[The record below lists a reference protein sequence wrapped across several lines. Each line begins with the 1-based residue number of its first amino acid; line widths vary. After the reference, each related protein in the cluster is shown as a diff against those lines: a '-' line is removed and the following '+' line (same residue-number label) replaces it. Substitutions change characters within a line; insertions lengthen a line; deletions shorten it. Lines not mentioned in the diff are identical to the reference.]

1 MNEHSRSAGWEEPTE
16 LAAVGDLPFEVFF
29 EREKAELYSVL
40 CVVTRNRLE
49 AEELTQDA
57 FVRLLERWDRVGK
70 MADPRAYLY
79 RTAMNAFRSGYRRS
93 TRAAKRALRGTHP
106 DDAIAEVDAT
116 DAAMRALAILSTRQR
131 AAVIVTDLLGFSSEE
146 AGRILGIRASTV
158 RMHVSRAHA
167 ALKDAMAD
175 E

>member
-1 MNEHSRSAGWEEPTE
+1 MNEHSRSFGWDEPTE
-16 LAAVGDLPFEVFF
+16 LADVADPPFEVFF

-79 RTAMNAFRSGYRRS
+79 RTAMNAFRSGYRSS
-93 TRAAKRALRGTHP
+93 TRAAKRAIRGQQA

-131 AAVIVTDLLGFSSEE
+131 AAVVITDLLGFSSEE

>member
-1 MNEHSRSAGWEEPTE
+1 MNEHSRSLGWDEPTE
-16 LAAVGDLPFEVFF
+16 LADVADPPFEVFF

-40 CVVTRNRLE
+40 CVVTRDRLE

-79 RTAMNAFRSGYRRS
+79 RTAMNAFRSGYRSS
-93 TRAAKRALRGTHP
+93 TRAAKRAIRGQQA

-131 AAVIVTDLLGFSSEE
+131 AAVVITDLLGFSSEE

>member
-1 MNEHSRSAGWEEPTE
+1 MNEHSRSLGWDEPTE
-16 LAAVGDLPFEVFF
+16 LAGVADPPFEVFF

-40 CVVTRNRLE
+40 CVVTRDTLE

-79 RTAMNAFRSGYRRS
+79 RTAMNAFRSGYRSS
-93 TRAAKRALRGTHP
+93 TRAAKRAIRGQQA

-131 AAVIVTDLLGFSSEE
+131 AAVVITDLLGFSSEE

>member
-1 MNEHSRSAGWEEPTE
+1 MNEHSRATEWDETTE
-16 LAAVGDLPFEVFF
+16 LAAVADPSFEVFF

-79 RTAMNAFRSGYRRS
+79 RTAMNAFRSNAHSVERNRTMRSLRWMRPMRR
-93 TRAAKRALRGTHP
+93 
-106 DDAIAEVDAT
+106 
-116 DAAMRALAILSTRQR
+116 
-131 AAVIVTDLLGFSSEE
+131 
-146 AGRILGIRASTV
+146 
-158 RMHVSRAHA
+158 
-167 ALKDAMAD
+167 
-175 E
+175 

>member
-1 MNEHSRSAGWEEPTE
+1 MNERSRSFGWEEPTE
-16 LAAVGDLPFEVFF
+16 LAAVADPPFEVFF

-40 CVVTRNRLE
+40 CVVTRDRLE

-93 TRAAKRALRGTHP
+93 TRAAKRAIRGQQA

-131 AAVIVTDLLGFSSEE
+131 AAVVITDLLGFSSEE

>member
-1 MNEHSRSAGWEEPTE
+1 MNERSRSFGWEEPTE
-16 LAAVGDLPFEVFF
+16 LAAVADPPFEVFF

-40 CVVTRNRLE
+40 CVVTRDRLE

-70 MADPRAYLY
+70 MADPR
-79 RTAMNAFRSGYRRS
+79 
-93 TRAAKRALRGTHP
+93 
-106 DDAIAEVDAT
+106 
-116 DAAMRALAILSTRQR
+116 
-131 AAVIVTDLLGFSSEE
+131 GFSSEE